1 VIVRVSGE
9 GQWRVPDDRLAQLN
23 ELDDQVVEAVQ
34 ADDEPE
40 YRLRLVALVDAAIA
54 VGEAVPDD
62 EIIVS
67 DIVIPSPDTTLAEA
81 RELFVGE
88 GLIPS

>member
-9 GQWRVPDDRLAQLN
+9 GQWRVPDDQLASLN

-34 ADDEPE
+34 ANDEAE
-40 YRLRLVALVDAAIA
+40 YRRRLAALVDAAIA
-54 VGEAVPDD
+54 AGEALDDD
-62 EIIVS
+62 EIVVS

-81 RELFVGE
+81 RELFTGD
-88 GLIPS
+88 GLIPN